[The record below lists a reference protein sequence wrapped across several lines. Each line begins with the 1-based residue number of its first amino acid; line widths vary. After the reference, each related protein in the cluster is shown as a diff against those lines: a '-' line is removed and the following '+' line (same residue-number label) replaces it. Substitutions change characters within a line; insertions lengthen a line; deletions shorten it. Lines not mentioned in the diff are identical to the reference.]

1 MVALVNVLIISRTYY
16 ILAMKISHIHRRE
29 SSSLSKSEKQDMFH
43 KKKKKMLRIKMRCQ
57 R

>member
-16 ILAMKISHIHRRE
+16 ILAMKISHIYRRE

-43 KKKKKMLRIKMRCQ
+43 KR
-57 R
+57 